1 MQSCVSSTKFFKAIT
16 IHIIILL
23 SLIITTEEKNKYQY
37 VSQNEGGGGEFRKD
51 SREIKTGEITR
62 KYHISPSIRSTF
74 LKDTQKI
81 KKCTNFN

>member
-37 VSQNEGGGGEFRKD
+37 VSQNEGGGGNLE
-51 SREIKTGEITR
+51 EIAERLKQVILQESI
-62 KYHISPSIRSTF
+62 ISAHQYGLHF
-74 LKDTQKI
+74 
-81 KKCTNFN
+81 